1 MLDCT
6 CANCDTSITTRI
18 YEPWLRNSV
27 APASPQS
34 NAPRKQAPTASAH
47 TEAPKQQGP
56 LIAQR
61 FRLMHQLGRG
71 RSGTVFCAEQSS
83 LGRMCAIKLIA
94 AWQEGSNS
102 QLVDRFFQATSLT
115 SRLTSQHTV
124 RIFDFGRAET
134 GQPYI
139 VMELIDGRTLAE
151 IIEQDG
157 ALSERRT
164 LRITY
169 QICKSLREAH
179 ALKLTHGDL
188 TETNVMV
195 ADLPDTPDF
204 VKVMDFAVGGTMA
217 TDDTPTADEKSDIR
231 ALGVLMVRMLAGTTP
246 TDDQTDELRALTSL
260 RKTGKV
266 SKPLA
271 AIIRHCLEIRT
282 NNIQGSVQDLML
294 ALRGSVKV
302 RSRRPSWVPTL
313 TG

>member
-6 CANCDTSITTRI
+6 CANCDTSITTRV
-18 YEPWLRNSV
+18 YEPWLRNSI

-34 NAPRKQAPTASAH
+34 DAAPKRAPAASAH
-47 TEAPKQQGP
+47 AEVPKQQGP

-71 RSGTVFCAEQSS
+71 RSGTVYCAEQSS

-188 TETNVMV
+188 TETNVMI

-204 VKVMDFAVGGTMA
+204 VKVMDFAVGGTM
-217 TDDTPTADEKSDIR
+217 TDESSSADEKSDIR
-231 ALGVLMVRMLAGTTP
+231 ALGVLMVRMLAGKTADDE
-246 TDDQTDELRALTSL
+246 TDDLRTLSSL
-260 RKTGKV
+260 RKAGKV

-271 AIIRHCLEIRT
+271 AIIRRCLEIRT

-294 ALRGSVKV
+294 ALRGSVSV

>member
-6 CANCDTSITTRI
+6 CANCDTSITTRV
-18 YEPWLRNSV
+18 YEPWLRNSI

-34 NAPRKQAPTASAH
+34 DAAPKRAPAASAH
-47 TEAPKQQGP
+47 TEVPKQQGP

-71 RSGTVFCAEQSS
+71 RSGTVYCAEQSS

-188 TETNVMV
+188 TETNVMI

-204 VKVMDFAVGGTMA
+204 VKVMDFAVGGTM
-217 TDDTPTADEKSDIR
+217 TDESSSADEKSDIR
-231 ALGVLMVRMLAGTTP
+231 ALGVLMVRMLAGKTADDE
-246 TDDQTDELRALTSL
+246 TDDLRTLSSL
-260 RKTGKV
+260 RKAGKV

-271 AIIRHCLEIRT
+271 AIIRRCLEIRT

-294 ALRGSVKV
+294 ALRGSVSV